1 MHVLVGVSQFSVPIC
16 VFHDV
21 FQLGHWLK
29 YSLRTN
35 GKIMHYRSVVTT
47 HFSSIDLHGLRSGF
61 GGHIA
66 ENIKVI
72 ALFKLA
78 SHSINCVICAYL
90 SSEK

>member
-1 MHVLVGVSQFSVPIC
+1 
-16 VFHDV
+16 
-21 FQLGHWLK
+21 
-29 YSLRTN
+29 
-35 GKIMHYRSVVTT
+35 MHYRSVVTT